1 MHICTVTSTDICWE
15 KWIQTY
21 MNIYELYR
29 QYEQIQ
35 TEIFVHMQCYICA
48 YFLLY
53 SFIYVHIAHLCA
65 YFLQQNPL
73 VVPYRHVWACM
84 HIYKKNM
91 HIYAQIYTKYMQ
103 DTCKIQELQ
112 SCPEMFICKSWYYI
126 CMYRYISVYIVFIRA
141 CIFWGV
147 HICLYQYVYAY
158 ICTYMPVSEKMSV
171 S

>member
-73 VVPYRHVWACM
+73 VEQYRHVWACM

-112 SCPEMFICKSWYYI
+112 SCLEMFICKSWYYI

>member
-1 MHICTVTSTDICWE
+1 MIWPTDYPVGGRWSNKEVELNSIKACDTWRYKHIHTYTDMYMHIRTVTSTSTDICWE

-112 SCPEMFICKSWYYI
+112 
-126 CMYRYISVYIVFIRA
+126 
-141 CIFWGV
+141 
-147 HICLYQYVYAY
+147 
-158 ICTYMPVSEKMSV
+158 
-171 S
+171 